1 MLPCLTE
8 ATVADGISAA
18 MVLTLEL
25 HAITLARTGRADP
38 MARIKEI
45 RFRISATHLFDRF
58 IAGRSHDN
66 GLSLRE
72 HASDNQSFG
81 LNRMVLLV
89 LLEEELGK
97 DGRGTKKEGV
107 QTWAAGNA
115 PWAVR
120 YTGLM
125 SESRCRGAVKAH

>member
-1 MLPCLTE
+1 MPVE
-8 ATVADGISAA
+8 
-18 MVLTLEL
+18 
-25 HAITLARTGRADP
+25 
-38 MARIKEI
+38 
-45 RFRISATHLFDRF
+45 
-58 IAGRSHDN
+58 SHDN
-66 GLSLRE
+66 GLSPQG

-89 LLEEELGK
+89 FSEEELGK

-115 PWAVR
+115 PWALR

-125 SESRCRGAVKAH
+125 SASRGGGAVKAQ